1 MTAARFSPRL
11 PAAVLLAAA
20 CGWLAGFA
28 WFAHDAL
35 RHPELPQ
42 HADAIVALTG
52 GADRVA
58 TGLRLLEDGCC
69 QRMLISG
76 VGHGAEL
83 ASLLRGSGG
92 APGALPANLA
102 GLITLGRVATSTAG
116 NADETAAWAQANH
129 LHSLLVVTAFYHMP
143 RALFELGRTDPALS
157 LHPVPVSPRAAHG
170 GLATLSLLAAEY
182 TKFLASTAGLTRL
195 EHARVTARIDA
206 RTDSGGHHA

>member
-58 TGLRLLEDGCC
+58 TALVLLRAGVADRL
-69 QRMLISG
+69 LISG
-76 VGHGAEL
+76 VHGSLDLPFL
-83 ASLLRGSGG
+83 ARGSGVD
-92 APGALPANLA
+92 ADALTDRV
-102 GLITLGRVATSTAG
+102 TLGRTATDTLG
-116 NADETAAWAQANH
+116 NAAETASWARAQGVR
-129 LHSLLVVTAFYHMP
+129 SLIVVTAGYHMR
-143 RALFELGRTDPALS
+143 RALTEISRDLPGVALYPA
-157 LHPVPVSPRAAHG
+157 PVVPPAMRRG
-170 GLATLSLLAAEY
+170 GLNGWRLLAEEY
-182 TKFLASTAGLTRL
+182 TKWLAASAGLTRL
-195 EHARVTARIDA
+195 RA
-206 RTDSGGHHA
+206 